1 MWKRGVAC
9 QWYLGLRDGMCKGR
23 GSLGILALML
33 RVWAV
38 VRLSCLTLGP
48 TGASDKRS
56 MIVFRLAKASRSRC
70 FACTTARAPNV
81 HAGAWPA
88 LAHSS
93 SVIALWE
100 WAAAAAAVIVAVLFC
115 LRLTRQ
121 GLGTLEEERDRC
133 LERIREMEEQ
143 VREDQK
149 NMPSG
154 EHLRIVHAALEDL
167 LRQAG
172 APTEDGLLVEMDAAG
187 QCLVWRLPGPDG
199 RPEEWRVRLF
209 MRERELRGT
218 HKVAHGQARWRLSGP
233 GVEEDFTDLVQL
245 LRACNGRLAQRT
257 RPAHLPPQ
265 PGAELPDPVR
275 PEPPHLARRLAR
287 PGAKHGPQ
295 VSVSR
300 IHPGLVKRLFELEVP
315 EIQSGIV
322 QIKSISREAGSRT
335 KMAVH
340 STDPMIDPVG
350 SCVGPRGQR
359 VDRVVTELRGEK
371 IDIIKWSA
379 DPAEFVANALNPAHV
394 VNVFVNEQEKACR
407 VVVPDNQ
414 LSLAIG
420 KEGQNA
426 RLAARLTSWKI
437 DIKSQSQVDEQV
449 EAEAGEAPTVE
460 GDAE

>member
-1 MWKRGVAC
+1 MRKTTQKEDKRQGIDKNENRDMIEAVAALAKEKNISKELLFSAIEEALKSA
-9 QWYLGLRDGMCKGR
+9 YKNNFSKEYGMPP
-23 GSLGILALML
+23 SNANV
-33 RVWAV
+33 RVELNRETGA
-38 VRLSCLTLGP
+38 VRLYARKTVERWP
-48 TGASDKRS
+48 TDEETEISIEEAQAIQPSYQQDD
-56 MIVFRLAKASRSRC
+56 IVEVEVTPDNFRRVAAQTAKQ
-70 FACTTARAPNV
+70 
-81 HAGAWPA
+81 
-88 LAHSS
+88 
-93 SVIALWE
+93 
-100 WAAAAAAVIVAVLFC
+100 VIV
-115 LRLTRQ
+115 Q
-121 GLGTLEEERDRC
+121 K
-133 LERIREMEEQ
+133 IREAERGKVYDDFIEK
-143 VREDQK
+143 E
-149 NMPSG
+149 N
-154 EHLRIVHAALEDL
+154 EILTAIVHSVDPETKDVYVELGKTEGVLEPSQQMATDVY
-167 LRQAG
+167 
-172 APTEDGLLVEMDAAG
+172 APG
-187 QCLVWRLPGPDG
+187 
-199 RPEEWRVRLF
+199 
-209 MRERELRGT
+209 ERF
-218 HKVAHGQARWRLSGP
+218 KVYVLEVVA
-233 GVEEDFTDLVQL
+233 D
-245 LRACNGRLAQRT
+245 
-257 RPAHLPPQ
+257 
-265 PGAELPDPVR
+265 
-275 PEPPHLARRLAR
+275 RRLAR

-426 RLAARLTSWKI
+426 RLAARLSGWKI
-437 DIKSQSQVDEQV
+437 DIKSQSQIDEQV
-449 EAEAGEAPTVE
+449 EAEAAEAPSAE